1 MQKKISYRE
10 IQVSLGKFSNRWK
23 DYKLNE
29 KTGAQTFQNE
39 FFEAFGIIFDPNK
52 LPYEFNTGEGFA
64 DCYIKGKVILEMKDG
79 NKVKTKE
86 DLIKCIP
93 QAMRYWKAKG
103 KEVNYLVLSNF
114 KGFLVVDTRDLSK
127 AYIKINELEAKLN
140 SFAFLFD
147 SSSYL
152 LKEQEAVSRS
162 ATKIMGRLYKSL
174 RARLAENKEEE
185 IDIFILQ
192 CVFCMFA
199 EDVGFLPNG
208 IFTNLVEKAK
218 EKQFNSAH
226 LLANLFKSMDEQD
239 NAKKQGSLFENVRW
253 FNGPLFKVK
262 PEIVLSEKELDDLS
276 EACTF
281 DWSQIKPEIFGVL
294 FESSTEDTERHENGM
309 HFTSEEDILKI
320 VKPCVIDYWHEK
332 YDICKTQADF
342 EKLHRELKNYRVLDP
357 ACGSG
362 NFLLVAYR
370 ELKKFE
376 SQIFHK
382 ISTLTGKSYQW
393 VQNHMGFYPVQ
404 NLYGIE
410 IKLFPTHIAKV
421 SLWIAKK
428 TMQMELRLDEPDLP
442 LESLN
447 HIIHTDALQTKWDE
461 VDVVIGNPPF
471 LGPKQIRG
479 SRGDDYFKW
488 LGERFKNHNRMSD
501 YCTYWYEKCFDD
513 LKAGVRVGLVSTN
526 TVTQNNSREASLDKI
541 IALGGEIFNAVS
553 TQKWSGEAKVHV
565 SIVNFINKQK
575 YLGNM
580 DRLLDGNKVTSISSR
595 LRSDSKQSQTVSSK
609 PNSIPYNENIA
620 FVGPVPNGAGFV
632 LSIEEGKT
640 LIKKDSNSKRV
651 VKRYL
656 TGEDIN
662 QNNIEPSRLIIDF
675 QDWELQEAKKYK
687 FAFDIVEKRVKPQR
701 MAIKGN
707 TTDANNY
714 RKNWWRFAR
723 PQMKMREGVSKL
735 SRFVATSRVSKHPIF
750 VMVENKN
757 ILPADSTVTFASDSY
772 EFLGVLQ
779 SKFHTEW
786 YKYQCSTLKGDLR
799 YTNSTV
805 FETFPFPIKKNKET
819 ENVMKEIEK
828 YRSSA
833 CKNQGFGLTKLY
845 NELNDGG
852 HDLLRKLHDKLN
864 KSVASSYG
872 FPISKL
878 DDNQAIIDFLC
889 RLNQIYT
896 SKKDHK
902 ELSEKIGALI
912 ERAGKKSASRKKKA

>member
-10 IQVSLGKFSNRWK
+10 IQVQLGKFSNRWK

-39 FFEAFGIIFDPNK
+39 FFEAFGIVFDPNK

-93 QAMRYWKAKG
+93 QAMRYWKARG

-114 KGFLVVDTRDLSK
+114 KGFIVVDTRDLSK
-127 AYIKINELEAKLN
+127 AYIRLSELEAKLS

-208 IFTNLVEKAK
+208 IFSNLVDKAK

-239 NAKKQGSLFENVRW
+239 NSKKQGSLFENVRW

-262 PEIVLSEKELDDLS
+262 PEIVLSDEELDDLS
-276 EACTF
+276 EACLF

-320 VKPCVIDYWHEK
+320 IKPCVVDYWHEK
-332 YDICKTQADF
+332 YDACNTQADF
-342 EKLHRELKNYRVLDP
+342 EKLHKELKSYRVLDP

-370 ELKKFE
+370 ELKRFE
-376 SQIFHK
+376 AQIFHK

-410 IKLFPTHIAKV
+410 VKLFPTHIAKV

-442 LESLN
+442 LESLT
-447 HIIHTDALQTKWDE
+447 HIICTDALQTKWDE

-471 LGPKQIRG
+471 IGPKQIRG
-479 SRGDDYFKW
+479 FRGDEYFKW
-488 LGERFKNHNRMSD
+488 LGKRFTNHNKMSD
-501 YCTYWYEKCFDD
+501 YCTYWYEKCFSD
-513 LKAGVRVGLVSTN
+513 LRAGVRVGLVSTK
-526 TVTQNNSREASLDKI
+526 TVTQTNSREASLDKI
-541 IALGGEIFNAVS
+541 LSTGGEIFNAIS
-553 TQKWSGEAKVHV
+553 SQKWSGEAQVTV
-565 SIVNFINKQK
+565 SIINFINKK
-575 YLGNM
+575 PYTGITPRM
-580 DRLLDGNKVTSISSR
+580 LDGNVVKRISSR
-595 LRSDSKQSQTVSSK
+595 LRSGNDDSTSTTQEAS
-609 PNSIPYNENIA
+609 PIPYNKNIA
-620 FVGPVPNGAGFV
+620 FVGVMPNGKGFL
-632 LSIEEGKT
+632 LSEENAKK
-640 LIKKDSNSKRV
+640 LIKNDSTTKQAL
-651 VKRYL
+651 KKYL

-662 QNNIEPSRLIIDF
+662 QNPDQTPSRWIIDF
-675 QDWELQEAKKYK
+675 QDWPLEKASQFKEIFSHVKKL
-687 FAFDIVEKRVKPQR
+687 VKPER
-701 MAIKGN
+701 DKVS
-707 TTDANNY
+707 
-714 RKNWWRFAR
+714 RVRHKERWWRYGEER
-723 PQMKMREGVSKL
+723 MGMRNKTAPLKQFIAV
-735 SRFVATSRVSKHPIF
+735 SRVSKYPIF
-750 VMVENKN
+750 VMFENNN
-757 ILPADSTVTFASDSY
+757 IIAGDSTVVFASDSY
-772 EFLGVLQ
+772 EMMGILQ
-779 SKFHTEW
+779 SKMHTEW
-786 YKYQCSTLKGDLR
+786 YKYQCSTFETRLR

-805 FETFPFPIKKNKET
+805 FETFPFPINGNEEIAK
-819 ENVMKEIEK
+819 VMLEIER
-828 YRSSA
+828 YRATA
-833 CKNQGFGLTKLY
+833 CKEQKIGLTSLY
-845 NELNDGG
+845 NQLNDGG
-852 HDLLRKLHDKLN
+852 HDLLKKLHEKLDKA
-864 KSVASSYG
+864 VAGSYG
-872 FPISKL
+872 FPSSKL
-878 DDNQAIIDFLC
+878 TDSKAIIDFLC
-889 RLNQIYT
+889 KLNKVYT

-902 ELSEKIGALI
+902 ELSERISALI
-912 ERAGKKSASRKKKA
+912 EKAGKKSASRKKKA